1 MSPNGRRL
9 ASGSDDKTVK
19 LWDVVTGREL
29 RTLTGHSDIVGSVI
43 FSPDGRWLASG
54 SVDGQAVG
62 CVNRASTPHP
72 DRPHQ
77 RGLSVAFSPD
87 GRWMASASSD
97 SPIELW
103 DVATGRELRTLA
115 GHTARVYWVYE
126 VAFSPDWRMLASG
139 GVPDTVWLWDVATG
153 RQRRTLT
160 GHTSTVLSP

>member
-54 SVDGQAVG
+54 SVDKTVKLWDVSTGRQFRTLTGHSDIVRSVAFSPDGRWLASGSVDGQAVG

-72 DRPHQ
+72 DRPHKHGPFPLMQ
-77 RGLSVAFSPD
+77 K
-87 GRWMASASSD
+87 
-97 SPIELW
+97 
-103 DVATGRELRTLA
+103 
-115 GHTARVYWVYE
+115 
-126 VAFSPDWRMLASG
+126 
-139 GVPDTVWLWDVATG
+139 WLLQTFYC
-153 RQRRTLT
+153 
-160 GHTSTVLSP
+160 